1 MKDNNTPLMVTIRC
15 ITYNQEIYIRQ
26 CLEGFVMQKTNFRY
40 EAIVHDDASTDGTAA
55 IIREYEEKYPDIIK
69 PIYETENQYSKH
81 DGSLRRIMEEN
92 THGKYVALCEGDD
105 YWTDPLKL
113 QKQFDYMELHP
124 ECSLCFHAAYIL
136 HPDGTQTIKR
146 PSVIKQTYNAED
158 AILGGGGFMVTN
170 SMFYRSKYIKIEGIP
185 DFWVKAPIGDLPC
198 MLFLASKGEL
208 GYLDNIM
215 SVYRHQAKGSW
226 TERMKNRNVRNNHR
240 KGCLI
245 MYKAFDS
252 YTKMKYHSTIK
263 IRLSINRK
271 NHMKADIA
279 RLLWPLY
286 AFWQKIKF
294 LLKS

>member
-170 SMFYRSKYIKIEGIP
+170 SMFYRSKYIKTEGIP
-185 DFWVKAPIGDLPC
+185 DFWKIAPIGDAPC
-198 MLFLASKGEL
+198 MLFLASKGSI
-208 GYLDNIM
+208 GYIDDIM
-215 SVYRHQAKGSW
+215 SVYRFMSIGSW
-226 TERMKNRNVRNNHR
+226 SVRMGNNLIKKTHHDKVLKMYNEFDRYTNYRYHLAIKEKVTRNKR
-240 KGCLI
+240 KRKKEILSVWVKDI
-245 MYKAFDS
+245 
-252 YTKMKYHSTIK
+252 
-263 IRLSINRK
+263 LSIIR
-271 NHMKADIA
+271 DI
-279 RLLWPLY
+279 
-286 AFWQKIKF
+286 FT
-294 LLKS
+294 